1 MGLSVKEL
9 TDLSKETIKARR
21 NLDNILDFVDLINNN
36 SDKLEGDVTPAGDHI
51 KELSDKMGKF
61 IEEIKGQVETE
72 LDKIPI
78 DPEAT
83 KDAASKLHLYH
94 SNIHQIISMAGTQKS
109 NHKENSYWW
118 RYWVSVLD
126 NVMQLEIENPSKPVG
141 KGTKFL
147 EKIK

>member
-9 TDLSKETIKARR
+9 TDLSEQTAKARR
-21 NLDNILDFVDLINNN
+21 NLDNLLDFVDLMNNDAN
-36 SDKLEGDVTPAGDHI
+36 KLEGDVTPAGEHI
-51 KELSDKMGKF
+51 KKLSNDMTQYV
-61 IEEIKGQVETE
+61 EEIK
-72 LDKIPI
+72 I
-78 DPEAT
+78 
-83 KDAASKLHLYH
+83 YH
-94 SNIHQIISMAGTQKS
+94 GNIHQIISMAGTQKS
-109 NHKENSYWW
+109 KHKENSYWW